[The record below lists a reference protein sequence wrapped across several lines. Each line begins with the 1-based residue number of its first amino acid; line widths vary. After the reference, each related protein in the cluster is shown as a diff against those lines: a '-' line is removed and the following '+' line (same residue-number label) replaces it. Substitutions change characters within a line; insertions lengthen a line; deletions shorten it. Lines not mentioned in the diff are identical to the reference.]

1 MADLTTTQLKLRT
14 TPTAGVSS
22 EQSPYYRRLL
32 SAGYKGFLQGTVG
45 GSTLYG
51 TIGAGIGALV
61 ALPLTLVAG
70 PAAFALIPAMGGL
83 GLYKGASTFGNIGS
97 FAAITAESAEMSEKR
112 RYLLDRYYD
121 LPDTPEFDAEAN
133 MIKDLL
139 AKQHESKP
147 PAHMFH
153 LRPVLVGAALGL
165 GVALLFATGPGAALA
180 GGAAHFVFGSHMLGA
195 AISETALATM
205 GAALVGTVGAALGA
219 LSGAMMGLDRFYV
232 RSWLDKSAMAMH
244 DTKSIEEQ
252 VRAHEQEI
260 AALSATAPTQQTL
273 QNTPV
278 TEIKEILPEKPVPAT
293 KDTASMK
300 INVTEPTQAP
310 TQKDVAESH
319 PNPATPR
326 GVPISPRVIAG
337 LDEVPST
344 QAESIQHQG
353 QLAQRQLATAL

>member
-153 LRPVLVGAALGL
+153 LRPVLVGAALG
-165 GVALLFATGPGAALA
+165 VGAALLLMTPVGMAFA
-180 GGAAHFVFGSHMLGA
+180 GHFVFEALGA
-195 AISETALATM
+195 AATTEAFGFGFAHALAA
-205 GAALVGTVGAALGA
+205 GVGAALGGA
-219 LSGAMMGLDRFYV
+219 SGAVMGLDRFYV

-260 AALSATAPTQQTL
+260 AALGATAPTQQTL

-278 TEIKEILPEKPVPAT
+278 TEIKEILPETPVPAT

-310 TQKDVAESH
+310 AQKDVAESH
-319 PNPATPR
+319 PHPATPR

-344 QAESIQHQG
+344 VANSVQHEG
-353 QLAQRQLATAL
+353 PLHQRQIATAV

>member
-153 LRPVLVGAALGL
+153 LRPVLVGAALG
-165 GVALLFATGPGAALA
+165 
-180 GGAAHFVFGSHMLGA
+180 
-195 AISETALATM
+195 
-205 GAALVGTVGAALGA
+205 VGAALLLMTPAGMAFAGHFVFEALGA
-219 LSGAMMGLDRFYV
+219 SAAAGGFGLGHALAAGIGAVLGGASGAMMGLDRFYV

-278 TEIKEILPEKPVPAT
+278 TEIKEILPETPVPTT
-293 KDTASMK
+293 KDTAAMK